1 MASDYHAALLLR
13 LRHIVGVRQSPR
25 LWKALHN
32 EGQFMLYQM
41 LKAATED
48 AADEGLD
55 EEILDIVTPEQ
66 VKAWT

>member
-1 MASDYHAALLLR
+1 MSDYTEALLLR

-25 LWKALHN
+25 LWRSLNN

-48 AADEGLD
+48 ACEEGLED
-55 EEILDIVTPEQ
+55 EVLEILPPEM
-66 VKAWT
+66 VKTWR